1 MKQRVSKRNQKP
13 TADAFV
19 ISQDMYDGYKK
30 YFEEPSPEEKC
41 IIVENIEE
49 K

>member
-1 MKQRVSKRNQKP
+1 MKQRMSKRNQKP

-19 ISQDMYDGYKK
+19 ISQEMYDGYKK
-30 YFEEPSPEEKC
+30 YFEEPALEEKC